1 MTDQI
6 LTNYGAPGAYFLREL
21 WTNVLY
27 TPLRYIVRKMSHTI
41 REKQKLLNRVRRIRG
56 QVDAIERA
64 LSEEQGCTAVLQ
76 QITSCRGA
84 MNGLLAVVLE
94 DHIRTHLVDVAA
106 PHGQAPGDAREQL
119 IEVVHSYFK

>member
-1 MTDQI
+1 
-6 LTNYGAPGAYFLREL
+6 
-21 WTNVLY
+21 
-27 TPLRYIVRKMSHTI
+27 MSHTV

-56 QVDAIERA
+56 QVEAIERA
-64 LSEEQGCTAVLQ
+64 LEEERGCNDILQ

-94 DHIRTHLVDVAA
+94 DHIRTHLVDADPVGEQPEGSAT
-106 PHGQAPGDAREQL
+106 EQL